1 MSPRFCFMSLVAV
14 VALTACGN
22 NPSNTPDA
30 KETVDAAS
38 VDAAIDAPP
47 GTPDASPDAGFD
59 AMPAPAIC
67 TVTAGDATKLIT
79 GTVLTPTGILANG
92 QVAINASGVITCVG
106 ASCPSP
112 TATRIDC
119 PMGVISPGLINTH
132 DHITYTQNSPY
143 TDTGERYEQRHDW
156 RRGQRGHTKLTTP
169 GNASADQIRWG
180 ELRFLFGG
188 ATSTVGS
195 GGQSGLLRNLDQAA
209 NQEGLNQPAVQF
221 ETFPLDDSGGTQITS
236 TCNYGAAPDTTAKIA
251 SYASYE
257 PHVAEGIDGTAR
269 NEFTCISDPTYDTTA
284 PGLATDLVK
293 PQTAIIHG
301 VGLKPYDYGIMAI
314 DGTAL
319 IWSPRSNITLYGDT
333 AGAPIAA
340 RLGVQIALGTDWSAT
355 GSINLLRE
363 LSCADFVNKTYWND
377 YFTDQQLW
385 QMVTENAASVTAT
398 DDVIGTVATGKVAD
412 LAIFDA
418 RFNTGYRA
426 VLNAEPKDV
435 VLVLRGGKPL
445 YGEDATITALSTGCD
460 AVDVCGNAK
469 QVCLMSEIGKT
480 YDQLKTAVGTDY
492 AAFFCGTPINEPSC
506 VAKRPAAVNNSTI
519 YTGMPSATDLDGD
532 GIANASDNCPDVF
545 NPIRPLDNGVQ
556 ADNDSDTVGDACD
569 VCPVNANTTTCATI
583 DPNDRDADGVT
594 NALDNC
600 PDIANTQQEDGDLDG
615 KGDVCDACPAINNPG
630 TQGCPVSIYSIK
642 NGTTPVGAVVRVTN
656 AIVTGK
662 GSNGFFIQVK
672 PTLANGMADP
682 AYLGPD
688 YSGMFVFTAAA
699 SPFLTSTAVGN
710 RVDIDATVTL
720 FNGQIELATISAV
733 TVTSAAVE
741 AAPDPITVTAAEATT
756 GGLRAAKLEG
766 VLVKTAAV
774 TITAVDTLNAEVTA
788 NDGAGAIAV
797 DDFLYLPAPLPAV
810 GTAFGSI
817 TGVLALRNNV
827 SKIEPRAANDYAPA
841 TLAIAALTPA
851 KTFVDVGAVMVPT
864 RPTALTVTLN
874 QPAPVDTAVAVTSS
888 DNAVARAVGDAVTVK
903 AGETTAVVM
912 VSSTAKGT
920 ATLTATLGVSFTAS
934 VQALDGTE
942 VPVLI
947 GLTPTTATVA
957 PGGTQTFTVGLDI
970 PAPTGGT
977 AVALTLTPPT
987 AGTIP
992 PTVTVLAGTLT
1003 APFDYVDGST
1013 VTSASVTATP
1023 GAASFTSPIT
1033 VVEPPMGHLVI
1044 NEVDYDQA
1052 GTDAASYIEIY
1063 NPTNAAIPLT
1073 DIAVALVNGSNNG
1086 EYLRFNLVDAGATLD
1101 AGKYLV
1107 IRNAGVTVPAGVL
1120 TIDATGDWF
1129 QNGPDGLAL
1138 INAST
1143 TTVIDALS
1151 YEGELKTV
1159 TLTGF
1164 TGTVSLVEMTAFTG
1178 ADTGDNVNSLSRTP
1192 NGADSDVASA
1202 DWQVTATKTPGVA
1215 NP

>member
-1 MSPRFCFMSLVAV
+1 
-14 VALTACGN
+14 
-22 NPSNTPDA
+22 
-30 KETVDAAS
+30 
-38 VDAAIDAPP
+38 
-47 GTPDASPDAGFD
+47 
-59 AMPAPAIC
+59 MPAPAIC

-79 GTVLTPTGILANG
+79 GTVLTPAGVLANG

-106 ASCPSP
+106 TSCPSP

-169 GNASADQIRWG
+169 GSATADQIRWG

-188 ATSTVGS
+188 ATSIVGS
-195 GGQSGLLRNLDQAA
+195 GGQAGLLRNLDQAA
-209 NQEGLNQPAVQF
+209 NEEGLGQPAVKFQ
-221 ETFPLDDSGGTQITS
+221 TFPLDDSGGAQLTGN
-236 TCNYGAAPDTTAKIA
+236 CNYGAAPDTEASIA
-251 SYASYE
+251 SLEAYE

-269 NEFTCISDPTYDTTA
+269 NEFTCVSDPTFDTTA
-284 PGLATDLVK
+284 PGLSTDLVK

-301 VGLKPYDYGIMAI
+301 VGLKPYDYGVMAI

-333 AGAPIAA
+333 AGAPIAS
-340 RLGVQIALGTDWSAT
+340 RLGVQIALGTDWTAT

-363 LSCADFVNKTYWND
+363 LNCADFVNKTYWNN
-377 YFTDQQLW
+377 YFSDQQLW

-398 DDVIGTVATGKVAD
+398 DDVIGTVAVGKVAD
-412 LAIFDA
+412 LSIFDG
-418 RFNTGYRA
+418 RFNTSYRA

-435 VLVLRGGKPL
+435 VLVMRGGKPL
-445 YGEDATITALSTGCD
+445 YGEDTTIAALATGCD

-480 YDQLKTAVGTDY
+480 YAQLQTAVGTDY
-492 AAFFCGTPINEPSC
+492 AAFFCGTPTNEPSC

-519 YTGMPSATDLDGD
+519 YTGVASSGDMDGD
-532 GIANASDNCPDVF
+532 GIADASDNCPDVF

-556 ADNDSDTVGDACD
+556 ADADSDNVGDACD

-600 PDIANTQQEDGDLDG
+600 PDIANPQQEDGDHDS
-615 KGDVCDACPAINNPG
+615 KGDVCDACPAIANPG
-630 TQGCPVSIYSIK
+630 GQGCPVSIYSIK
-642 NGTTPVGAVVRVTN
+642 NGTTTVGSVVHVTN

-662 GSNGFFIQVK
+662 GSNGFFVQVK
-672 PTLANGMADP
+672 PTLTNGMADP
-682 AYLGPD
+682 AYMGPD
-688 YSGMFVFTAAA
+688 NSGLFVFTTAA
-699 SPFLTSTAVGN
+699 SPFLTSVAVGN
-710 RVDIDATVTL
+710 RVDIDASVAL

-733 TVTSAAVE
+733 TITSAAAE

-756 GGLRAAKLEG
+756 GGTRAAKLES
-766 VLVKTAAV
+766 VLVKTGAV
-774 TITAVDTLNAEVTA
+774 TITAVDAVNNEVTA
-788 NDGAGAIAV
+788 NDGAAAIAV
-797 DDFLYLPAPLPAV
+797 DDFLYLPAPLPSV

-817 TGVLALRNNV
+817 TGVLTLRGSV
-827 SKIEPRAANDYAPA
+827 SKIEPRAAADYGPA
-841 TLAIAALTPA
+841 SLAISAFGPA

-864 RPTALTVTLN
+864 RPTQLTVTLN
-874 QPAPVDTAVAVTSS
+874 QPAPSDTTVAITSS
-888 DNAVARAVGDAVTVK
+888 DNAVARAIGDSVTVL
-903 AGETTAVVM
+903 AGQTTAVVQ

-920 ATLTATLGVSFTAS
+920 ATLTATLGISLTSS

-977 AVALTLTPPT
+977 AVTLTLTPAN
-987 AGTIP
+987 AGAVP
-992 PTVTVLAGTLT
+992 PTVTVPAGQLT

-1013 VTSASVTATP
+1013 VTSASVKAEL
-1023 GAASFTSPIT
+1023 GAAAFTSPIT
-1033 VVEPPMGHLVI
+1033 VVAPPMGHLVI
-1044 NEVDYDQA
+1044 NEVDYNQT
-1052 GTDAASYIEIY
+1052 GTDANSYVEIY
-1063 NPTNAAIPLT
+1063 NASTA
-1073 DIAVALVNGSNNG
+1073 DIALANYAVVLINGNG
-1086 EYLRFNLVDAGATLD
+1086 NATYATFNLSTAGTTLG

-1107 IRNAGVTVPAGVL
+1107 IRNATVTVPTGTL
-1120 TIDATGDWF
+1120 TIDTTGDWI
-1129 QNGPDGLAL
+1129 QNGSPDGIAL
-1138 INAST
+1138 IDTSNHT
-1143 TTVIDALS
+1143 LVDALS
-1151 YEGELKTV
+1151 YGGSITAAIIAGFPSTV
-1159 TLTGF
+1159 D
-1164 TGTVSLVEMTAFTG
+1164 LVEKTAFAGIDT
-1178 ADTGDNVNSLSRTP
+1178 ADDLNSLARTP
-1192 NGADSDVASA
+1192 NGKDSDDASM
-1202 DWQVTATKTPGVA
+1202 DWHVTSTKTPGAA